1 MIASSPLKNNNNP
14 MKKIKIIEAGN
25 ELGLGGTEYTIQ
37 LISKYLN
44 KDNFEVTVVG
54 VKEGGARVKLIQE
67 LGINVVVLNGDLN
80 KLARLLQE
88 TDVFHWHGDGSLN
101 PELFAVVKANKPK
114 LVLMTNIFGLYNHS
128 GFYDIVD
135 YDLFVSKMIL
145 VRRMLT
151 DRDLEDDFASKRRA
165 LSNPV
170 DVNHIN
176 SLLPTNSELKA
187 FKKQNN
193 LQNSFIVGR
202 VGYSDNAKFDLI
214 TLDGFAEFA
223 KKVAH
228 AKFLLVGA
236 TSEILEYAK
245 ALNILD
251 KLIVFDT
258 TLDLKQLLMYYSA
271 IDIFLAASKI
281 GESFGM
287 FIAEAMTVGI
297 PVVTINT
304 PGQDNAQIELVDNGQ
319 TGFVV
324 SRDKEK
330 IADVLFFLYEDEK
343 IREILSESAKRK
355 VSKEYKADKIVKSLE
370 NLICSHLYSA
380 IDINSKSLVKNYTQ
394 ETVNDYI
401 NRCSDLWEPEIKRQM
416 F

>member
-1 MIASSPLKNNNNP
+1 

-80 KLARLLQE
+80 KLAQLLRE

-128 GFYDIVD
+128 RFYELID

-187 FKKQNN
+187 FKQQNN

-202 VGYSDNAKFDLI
+202 VGRSDNAKFDLI

-223 KKVAH
+223 KRAAH

-236 TSEILEYAK
+236 TPEILEYAK
-245 ALNILD
+245 SLNILD

-287 FIAEAMTVGI
+287 VIAEAMAVGI
-297 PVVTINT
+297 PVVTIST
-304 PGQDNAQIELVDNGQ
+304 LDRDNAQIELVDNGQ

-343 IREILSESAKRK
+343 IREILAESAKRK

-370 NLICSHLYSA
+370 NLIYSHLYNT
-380 IDINSKSLVKNYTQ
+380 INMNSKSLVKNYTQ

-401 NRCSDLWEPEIKRQM
+401 NRCSDLWEPEIKRNP
-416 F
+416 

>member
-1 MIASSPLKNNNNP
+1 

-80 KLARLLQE
+80 KLAKLLQE
-88 TDVFHWHGDGSLN
+88 ADVFHWHGDGSLN

-128 GFYDIVD
+128 RFYELID

-151 DRDLEDDFASKRRA
+151 DRDLEDDFASKRKV

-187 FKKQNN
+187 FKQQNN

-202 VGYSDNAKFDLI
+202 VGRSDNAKFDLI
-214 TLDGFAEFA
+214 TLDGFAEFVKRA
-223 KKVAH
+223 AH

-236 TSEILEYAK
+236 TPEILGHAK
-245 ALNILD
+245 GLNILD
-251 KLIVFDT
+251 KIIVFDT

-271 IDIFLAASKI
+271 MDIFLAASKI

-287 FIAEAMTVGI
+287 VIAEAMAVGI
-297 PVVTINT
+297 PVVTIST
-304 PGQDNAQIELVDNGQ
+304 LDRDNAQIELVDNGQ

-370 NLICSHLYSA
+370 NLIYSHLYSS
-380 IDINSKSLVKNYTQ
+380 IDINNKSLVKNYTQ

-401 NRCSDLWEPEIKRQM
+401 NRCSDLWEPEIKRNL
-416 F
+416 